1 MLTPAKIKNHHFEI
15 AGKNAYKAQSVDEF
29 FEIVAD
35 SYDQMFRENG
45 ELVRKISA
53 LAETIDAYKSDEDNI
68 RAALVNAQ
76 RMADQIIKEAQAKA
90 FAELGAEY
98 IDSAMLGSLMALGH
112 KVPILASGKDCKK
125 WHDLMTPFNM
135 KITLVNPDDPD
146 NTKAGEA
153 SKIKLVRS
161 VFMKG
166 IEGLIVETLLFARKC
181 GVEDYILSSISNSMN
196 RDKFED
202 IALRMAGADLIHSE
216 RRSFEVGE
224 SMELMKEVGVEP
236 LMAMGTK
243 EQIGRAHV

>member
-1 MLTPAKIKNHHFEI
+1 MAFSLGFIGFGEAAYNMGKGLRAEGLADIKAYDVVMDKEGPMRDTVLTRCKDADIKPVFSS
-15 AGKNAYKAQSVDEF
+15 K
-29 FEIVAD
+29 
-35 SYDQMFRENG
+35 
-45 ELVRKISA
+45 ELVENSDIIVIAVPARFTASTADGLRQYAKAGQLFADVTTA
-53 LAETIDAYKSDEDNI
+53 LPP
-68 RAALVNAQ
+68 
-76 RMADQIIKEAQAKA
+76 IKEAQAK
-90 FAELGAEY
+90 
-98 IDSAMLGSLMALGH
+98 
-112 KVPILASGKDCKK
+112 
-125 WHDLMTPFNM
+125 NM
-135 KITLVNPDDPD
+135 KISLVKPEDPD

-181 GVEDYILSSISNSMN
+181 GVEDYILASISNSMN

-236 LMAMGTK
+236 LMAQGTK
-243 EQIGRAHV
+243 DRLARTAALGLNQELHGISA